1 MTRQQYARLVE
12 TRMAAMR
19 KYTFRLLAL
28 ATSLGTLW
36 TLAFAGG
43 ASFRGW

>member
-1 MTRQQYARLVE
+1 
-12 TRMAAMR
+12 MR